1 MSVVIA
7 ILGLAFLILVHEA
20 GHFVVAL
27 AVGMR
32 PRRFYIGFPPAL
44 VKTTRRGIEYGV
56 GAIPLGGYVKI
67 PGMHRP
73 AASDADVQFARAL
86 RERPELAG
94 PTQRLKR
101 ALDAEDET
109 AARAALAELKGL
121 AGDDPPEGF
130 ERGLQEIEDGLSPQ
144 AYWRQR
150 TWRRIAVI
158 LAGPATNLI
167 FAVILFGALFFVGGG
182 KASST
187 IDQVLPNKPAAAV
200 GLHPGD
206 TIITIDGVPV
216 QPDEIAQHISGSNGR
231 PITLLVRRD
240 GRLVTIGPVRPQKID
255 GAYRLGFVL
264 RGEKLSAGESTWQSV
279 KLTGTVTREIGKSI
293 ARLVHGEGRK
303 DISSPVGISQTL
315 NTAQKQGAET
325 YLWVLGLISLSL
337 ALMNLLPLLPLDGG
351 HIAFSIVEGL
361 RGRAV
366 GREIYERVS
375 VIGIALVFFLFFI
388 GLSNDLNRLGGS

>member
-7 ILGLAFLILVHEA
+7 VLGLAFLILVHEA
-20 GHFVVAL
+20 GHFFTAL

-44 VKTTRRGIEYGV
+44 FKTTRKGIEYGV

-73 AASDADVQFARAL
+73 AESDADVHFGRAL
-86 RERPELAG
+86 RERPELVG

-101 ALDAEDET
+101 ALAMEDED
-109 AARAALAELKGL
+109 AARTALDELEQH
-121 AGDDPPEGF
+121 AGNQPPEGF
-130 ERGLQEIEDGLSPQ
+130 ERGLQELRDGLSPQ

-150 TWRRIAVI
+150 TWRRVAVI
-158 LAGPATNLI
+158 LAGPATNLV
-167 FAVILFGALFFVGGG
+167 FAVALFAALFFVGGG
-182 KASST
+182 KATTT
-187 IDQVLPNKPAAAV
+187 IDQVLPGRPAATI
-200 GLHPGD
+200 GLKPGD
-206 TIITIDGVPV
+206 ELITVNNVVVEPGDIP
-216 QPDEIAQHISGSNGR
+216 QLISGSNGK
-231 PITLLVRRD
+231 PVTLIVQRNEHIVSL
-240 GRLVTIGPVRPQKID
+240 GPVRPEKIE

-264 RGEKLSAGESTWQSV
+264 RGQKLTVGASVWQSV
-279 KLTGTVTREIGKSI
+279 KLTGTVTKEIGKSI
-293 ARLVHGEGRK
+293 AGLVHGKGRK

-315 NTAQKQGAET
+315 NTAQKQGVET

-375 VIGIALVFFLFFI
+375 VIGIALFVFLFI
-388 GLSNDLNRLGGS
+388 LGLSNDVHRLGGS

>member
-1 MSVVIA
+1 MSVLIA

-20 GHFVVAL
+20 GHFFTAL
-27 AVGMR
+27 AVGMK

-44 VKTTRRGIEYGV
+44 VKTTRKGIEYGV

-73 AASDADVQFARAL
+73 AESDIDVHFGRAL
-86 RERPELAG
+86 RERPELIG

-101 ALDAEDET
+101 ALALEDED
-109 AARAALAELKGL
+109 AARAAIDELERL
-121 AGDDPPEGF
+121 AGDHPPEGL
-130 ERGLQEIEDGLSPQ
+130 ERGVQEIRDGLSPQ
-144 AYWRQR
+144 AYWRAR
-150 TWRRIAVI
+150 TWKRIAVI
-158 LAGPATNLI
+158 LAGPVTNLV
-167 FAVILFGALFFVGGG
+167 FAVGLFAALFFVGGG
-182 KASST
+182 KATST
-187 IDQVLPNKPAAAV
+187 IDQVLPARPAAAV
-200 GLHPGD
+200 GLRPGD
-206 TIITIDGVPV
+206 DVLTINDTVVHAD
-216 QPDEIAQHISGSNGR
+216 DIAQHISGSQGR
-231 PITLLVRRD
+231 PITLQVLRD
-240 GRLVTIGPVRPQKID
+240 GRIVSLGPVRPQKID

-264 RGEKLSAGESTWQSV
+264 RGEKLSIGASSWQSV
-279 KLTGTVTREIGKSI
+279 KLTGSVTKEIGKSI
-293 ARLVHGEGRK
+293 AGLVHGKGRK

-315 NTAQKQGAET
+315 NTAQKQGTES

-375 VIGIALVFFLFFI
+375 VIGIALFLFLFFI
-388 GLSNDLNRLGGS
+388 GISNDINRLSGS